1 MKPLCFVLMPFGRKP
16 EGTGRTI
23 DFDAVY
29 RDIIAPAVEAADM
42 EPIRADQEEIGGTI
56 HKPMFERLML
66 CEYAIADV
74 TGANPNVYYE
84 LGIRHAL
91 RPHSTVIVFADNTAL
106 PFDIAAQRGVPYR
119 LDGNGDIVDAS
130 GDCAIIARRLVSAHE
145 NTHDDSPLF
154 QLIDGMP
161 RLEVDHEKTDIFRDR
176 VEIAREYRTALA
188 SARKQGLD
196 AVRAVAE
203 DPRLAELR
211 NVETGIVIDL
221 LLSFRAVGTR
231 AGCQAMIDLHARMP
245 KALQHARMVREQ
257 LGFALN
263 RVGRSE
269 EAAEVLGAVISEFGQ
284 NSETNG
290 LLGRVYKDLWET
302 AKMQGRGIEARG
314 FLKRAIATYRAGFEA
329 DWRDPYPGI
338 NAVTL
343 MEIQDTPDPAAE
355 AMLPVVRYAVTQRVG
370 AMRQDGGDY
379 WAHATLLEVAVL
391 DRDPDLAEEAAAS
404 ALAVVREPW
413 EPATTRRNLGL
424 IREARAARDE
434 ASDWIAEIE
443 EALQEAETRLMPTET
458 D

>member
-1 MKPLCFVLMPFGRKP
+1 MMPLCFVLMPFGRKP
-16 EGTGRTI
+16 DGSGRTI

-29 RDIIAPAVEAADM
+29 REIVAPAVEAAAM

-66 CEYAIADV
+66 CDYAVADV

-119 LDGNGDIVDAS
+119 LDESGGLVDAP
-130 GDCAIIARRLVSAHE
+130 GDCDVIAKRLRAAHE
-145 NTHDDSPLF
+145 NAHDDSPLF

-161 RLEVDHEKTDIFRDR
+161 RLEVGHEKTDIFRDR
-176 VEIAREYRTALA
+176 VAVAQSYRRALA
-188 SARKQGLD
+188 SARRQGVE
-196 AVRAVAE
+196 AVKSVAD
-203 DPRLAELR
+203 DPRLADLR
-211 NVETGIVIDL
+211 NVEAGIVIDL
-221 LLSFRAVGTR
+221 LLSFRAVGT
-231 AGCQAMIDLHARMP
+231 ADGCQEMIDLYDRMP

-263 RVGRSE
+263 RVGRSD
-269 EAAEVLGAVISEFGQ
+269 EAAEVLNGVIDEFGQ

-302 AKMQGRGIEARG
+302 ANAEGRAMEARG
-314 FLKRAIATYRAGFEA
+314 YLRRAIATYRAGFEA
-329 DWRDPYPGI
+329 DWRDPYPGV
-338 NAVTL
+338 NALTL
-343 MEIQDTPDPAAE
+343 MEIQETPDPAQE
-355 AMLPVVRYAVTQRVG
+355 AMLPVVRYAAAQRAG
-370 AMRQDGGDY
+370 AGRPGGGDY
-379 WAHATLLEVAVL
+379 WDQATLLEVAVL
-391 DRDPDLAEEAAAS
+391 DRDPDTAETAATA

-413 EPATTRRNLGL
+413 EPATTRRNLRL

-434 ASDWIAEIE
+434 DVTWIDEIE
-443 EALQEAETRLMPTET
+443 EALSEAENRLKGS
-458 D
+458 

>member
-1 MKPLCFVLMPFGRKP
+1 MKPLCFVLMPFGKKP
-16 EGTGRTI
+16 EGTGRMI
-23 DFDAVY
+23 DFDVVY
-29 RDIIAPAVEAADM
+29 REIIAPAVEAADM

-66 CEYAIADV
+66 CDYAIADV

-91 RPHSTVIVFADNTAL
+91 RPHSTVLVFAENTAL

-119 LDGNGDIVDAS
+119 LDAAGDVVDPQ
-130 GDCAIIARRLVSAHE
+130 GDRSIIAKRLSAART

-161 RLEVDHEKTDIFRDR
+161 RIEVDHAKTDIFRDR
-176 VEIAREYRTALA
+176 VAIAQEYRTALA
-188 SARKQGLD
+188 AARKTGLE
-196 AVRAVAE
+196 AVEAVAA
-203 DPRLAELR
+203 DPRLADLR
-211 NVETGIVIDL
+211 NVEAGIIIDL
-221 LLSFRAVGTR
+221 LLSFRAVGTKG
-231 AGCQAMIDLHARMP
+231 GCQAMIDLHARMP
-245 KALQHARMVREQ
+245 RALQHARMVREQ

-269 EAAEVLGAVISEFGQ
+269 DAAEVLADVISEFGP

-290 LLGRVYKDLWET
+290 LLGRVYKDMWET
-302 AKMQGRGIEARG
+302 AKEDGRSFEARG
-314 FLKRAIATYRAGFEA
+314 FLKRAIATYRSGFEA

-343 MEIQDTPDPAAE
+343 MELQDKPDPE
-355 AMLPVVRYAVTQRVG
+355 KDTLLPVVRYAASQRAG
-370 AMRQDGGDY
+370 ARREDGGDY
-379 WAHATLLEVAVL
+379 WDQATLLEVAVL
-391 DRDPDLAEEAAAS
+391 DRDQDLAHEAAAS
-404 ALAVVREPW
+404 ALAIVREPW
-413 EPATTRRNLGL
+413 EPATTRRNLRL

-443 EALQEAETRLMPTET
+443 DALGEAEARLKPAGSP
-458 D
+458 